1 VRAFLDDLRLAI
13 RSLVRTP
20 ALLATLLLSI
30 GVGIGSNVVVHGFA
44 KGLTVGDGDTARIA
58 EPLPFDERDAVQRL
72 DGLLGIAA
80 GLVLVIALGNVAS
93 LLIGRSAARAHE
105 TSMRL
110 ALGASRAQLTR
121 RVLVESLAIAV
132 VGAALGILVSAWMAA
147 AIPALLYVEDAAQL
161 QFAPDRAEIAL
172 IVAACSSVTIASGLA
187 PALSIANATPA
198 AVLRRESAGV
208 SPVMAR
214 VRQALLIAQL
224 GCCCALV
231 ISAGLI
237 VERLKAA
244 QKTTVAH
251 RLGNAVLATVNA
263 HPNVGLAYFA
273 EIERV
278 ATSEWPQLDALAWT
292 ATLPGTRPTWRAYR
306 AEPPGLEW
314 RTVPLHAAVLT
325 NEVLTQLSLPPLE
338 GRLFG
343 LADRGCHVAVAN
355 EQAAGVLFEA
365 NTVGRTVEDPSGQL
379 VTIIG
384 VVREKPTADTT
395 DVPPKIFFRDSDA
408 APTQASPAMRPLFR
422 LKAEATPLR
431 KRDRVA
437 SAFRRKEFRAAAA
450 TALASIDLDTRIV
463 SEAYFDA
470 MGATLV
476 AGQMTAA
483 RGQSACRV
491 GVLNEQAAAL
501 YFGGNAVGGAII
513 DAEGERTEII
523 GVVRTPLVGAFER
536 RIEPAIFLPMA
547 QDWVPQMTVF
557 LGAANLND
565 SMLAAL
571 RERLDA
577 VKGRGRLPPT
587 VKTLET
593 YLGETALAPLRIATA
608 IVGAF
613 AVTAV
618 LLSVIGLYGALA
630 EATRR
635 RSRELAIRVAL
646 GARRFDVLV
655 LILGEGGRLAAA
667 GSVAG
672 IAGSL
677 IVSERLIAATP
688 GGAQSFWLAWLAGP
702 LLLAVAVVIASVS
715 PARRGAM
722 VDPLVVLRDDL

>member
-1 VRAFLDDLRLAI
+1 
-13 RSLVRTP
+13 
-20 ALLATLLLSI
+20 LSI

-72 DGLLGIAA
+72 DGLLGITA
-80 GLVLVIALGNVAS
+80 GLVLVVALGNVAS

-132 VGAALGILVSAWMAA
+132 VGGALGILVSAWMAA

-208 SPVMAR
+208 SPVVAR

-251 RLGNAVLATVNA
+251 RLGSAVLATVNA

-355 EQAAGVLFEA
+355 EQAARVLFEA

-379 VTIIG
+379 VTVIG
-384 VVREKPTADTT
+384 VVGERATVDTP
-395 DVPPKIFFRDSDA
+395 DVPPRIFYPA
-408 APTQASPAMRPLFR
+408 LEAQPQPSPRAR
-422 LKAEATPLR
+422 
-431 KRDRVA
+431 
-437 SAFRRKEFRAAAA
+437 FRAAV
-450 TALASIDLDTRIV
+450 TTPLQSIDLDTRVV

-476 AGQMTAA
+476 AGQLTPA
-483 RGQSACRV
+483 RDRSACRV

-501 YFGGNAVGGAII
+501 SFGGNAVGGAII

-557 LGAANLND
+557 LGAANVND

-655 LILGEGGRLAAA
+655 LILGEGGRLVAA
-667 GSVAG
+667 GSIAG

-688 GGAQSFWLAWLAGP
+688 GGAQSFWWAWLAGP
-702 LLLAVAVVIASVS
+702 LLLAVAVVIASVL

-722 VDPLVVLRDDL
+722 VDPLMALRDDL